1 MAALPP
7 SGELKISD
15 IRAQLS
21 IPTKTDF
28 SLDRAENGDTAFGYQ
43 KINLCSEYKPSDTD
57 PATFSEWY
65 RYNHSANCNS
75 YKRSAVYSNYTSA
88 LCDSTPTNIPPLED
102 STSEQ
107 TSFIF
112 DADYIIIT
120 YQFTNGS
127 DLDIRARV
135 ASPNIGQ
142 DSASKYLGFD
152 RLSQFPTSGVP
163 IIKWGNDNRGTGLES
178 LYINVIRFKQLYPS
192 ATEIVTDLRCFW
204 FAEVGSNPVKI
215 SATMYKGGTIV
226 ETAHTDGTFI
236 PLDRY
241 TYYTYSN
248 NGYTAIG
255 AAQSSLKVITDYDPI
270 GRTNGERLATLTYN
284 LTSKTGTFNIND
296 TTTPSV

>member
-1 MAALPP
+1 MAGLPS

-21 IPTKTDF
+21 MPTKVDF

-57 PATFSEWY
+57 PASFSEWY
-65 RYNHSANCNS
+65 RYNHAANCTS

-88 LCDSTPTNIPPLED
+88 LCDSAPTNIPPIED
-102 STSEQ
+102 STSSQ

-120 YQFTNGS
+120 YQFTDGA

-142 DSASKYLGFD
+142 DSGSKYLGFG
-152 RLSQFPTSGVP
+152 RLVQFPTSGVP
-163 IIKWGNDNRGTGLES
+163 IIKWGDDNRGTGLES
-178 LYINVIRFKQLYPS
+178 LYINLIRFKQLYPS
-192 ATEIVTDLRCFW
+192 ATEIVADLRCFW
-204 FAEVGSNPVKI
+204 FKTVGNNPVKV

-226 ETAHTDGTFI
+226 ETATTAGSI
-236 PLDRY
+236 LDRY
-241 TYYTYSN
+241 TYYTFSN

-255 AAQSSLKVITDYDPI
+255 AAQSSLKAITEYDPTAN
-270 GRTNGERLATLTYN
+270 TNGERLATLTYN